1 VCSGFPKQISSIRKS
16 RARWDSLD
24 PIELGAGVAGQIEMA
39 QPNESIAPRLDPAA
53 RRIALIV
60 AGALFM
66 QNLDGAIINTSL
78 PQIANS
84 FAVQPVDTNVG
95 ITAYILSLAAFIP
108 LGGWSADRFG
118 AKRVFATAIIIFTI
132 ASLACGL
139 ATSLVPFAA
148 ARAVQGIGAALMA
161 PVGRTLVLR
170 NTDKS
175 SLIEATA
182 LTVWPALIAPVI
194 GPLLGGLITTYISW
208 RWNFLL
214 NLPLGAVGLTCVLV
228 LIPDQRDSKPTRLD
242 AAGFLLSSA
251 ALMSLLYGLERL
263 AHASQTW
270 PLAAALIAA
279 GAILGAL
286 SVHHFSRTRD
296 PLLDLS
302 SFRLPTFAVS
312 TLDGTIF
319 RIAIQATPFLLPL
332 MLQLG
337 FGLNPWQAG
346 VYVLIYF
353 SGNLAMKSATTRIL
367 RSYGF
372 RSVVIANGIVVFL
385 TIAACAVLTP
395 GTPWALTALVLFA
408 AGLTRSMQFT
418 TFSTLVFADVRPEQR
433 SSAST
438 LFNMSQQVS
447 IGLGVAAAAI
457 VLETSRTLHGE
468 AAVTLADFHTAFLIF
483 AFVTLGATLL
493 AARLPRDAGAELSGH
508 RSVTQGAS
516 PSP

>member
-1 VCSGFPKQISSIRKS
+1 MAPEKESAAPK
-16 RARWDSLD
+16 
-24 PIELGAGVAGQIEMA
+24 
-39 QPNESIAPRLDPAA
+39 LDPAA

-78 PQIANS
+78 PQIAHS

-118 AKRVFATAIIIFTI
+118 SKPVFATAIVIFTL

-139 ATSLVPFAA
+139 ATSLWPFAA

-170 NTDKS
+170 NTDKA

-194 GPLLGGLITTYISW
+194 GPLFGGLITTYLSW

-214 NLPLGAVGLTCVLV
+214 NLPLGAAGLACVV
-228 LIPDQRDSKPTRLD
+228 AFIPDQRDTEPTRLD
-242 AAGFLLSSA
+242 AYGFVLSAA

-263 AHASQTW
+263 AHGRQNWTF
-270 PLAAALIAA
+270 AAAAVAA
-279 GAILGAL
+279 GAILGTL
-286 SVHHFSRTRD
+286 SIRHLKRTAN
-296 PLLDLS
+296 PLVNLS
-302 SFRLPTFAVS
+302 SFQWKTFAVS
-312 TLDGTIF
+312 TLDGSIF
-319 RIAIQATPFLLPL
+319 RIAIQATPFLLLL

-346 VYVLIYF
+346 IFVLVYF
-353 SGNLAMKSATTRIL
+353 SGNLVMKSATTKIL

-372 RSVVIANGIVVFL
+372 RNVLIANGLFVFCTIMACGFL
-385 TIAACAVLTP
+385 TAD
-395 GTPWALTALVLFA
+395 TPWLITALVLFA

-418 TFSTLVFADVRPEQR
+418 TFSTMVFADVLPAQR

-447 IGLGVAAAAI
+447 IGLGVATAAI
-457 VLETSRTLHGE
+457 VLETSRTLHAE
-468 AAVTLADFHTAFLIF
+468 TAVSLADFHLAFFIF
-483 AFVTLGATLL
+483 AFVVLCATLL
-493 AARLPRDAGAELSGH
+493 ATRLPRGAGAELSGH
-508 RSVTQGAS
+508 RLAGESAPAGGS
-516 PSP
+516 